1 MDYAEE
7 LVRFLSAL
15 HQHAVEY
22 VLIGGAAMNLHGLV
36 RATQDIDLFIA
47 PNAANVA
54 RLKQALRAIWA
65 DPHIDEISAED
76 LCGAYPAVRYGPPE
90 GDVFLDILT
99 RLGEHFRYEDVE
111 FETVAVGGTVARVAT
126 PGMLFRMKRDTVR
139 EIDKADARALRDA
152 FEIDDDDGRAR

>member
-7 LVRFLSAL
+7 LVRFLGAL

-36 RATQDIDLFIA
+36 RATQDIDLLIA

-65 DPHIDEISAED
+65 DPHIDEI
-76 LCGAYPAVRYGPPE
+76 
-90 GDVFLDILT
+90 
-99 RLGEHFRYEDVE
+99 
-111 FETVAVGGTVARVAT
+111 
-126 PGMLFRMKRDTVR
+126 
-139 EIDKADARALRDA
+139 
-152 FEIDDDDGRAR
+152 